1 MKTEYIH
8 YLYYTLLYSL
18 YALYVITVL
27 NLAYFNSVRAYLPL
41 IQDGL
46 KYFVILFLL
55 IRFNPYT
62 NEKFTEFDKKIIF
75 SSSIFLLSTTVV
87 SDALLSYFDNNIGNK
102 IGITTRILQQ
112 N

>member
-1 MKTEYIH
+1 MKTEYVH
-8 YLYYTLLYSL
+8 YLYYTLLYTL
-18 YALYVITVL
+18 YALYIITIL
-27 NLAYFNSVRAYLPL
+27 NLAYFKSVTVYLPF

-62 NEKFTEFDKKIIF
+62 NDSFTAFDKKIIF

-102 IGITTRILQQ
+102 IGITTRLTSSI
-112 N
+112 